1 MRAESKYIDQ
11 VDAAIMAAYAA
22 STDDRAYTMLAES
35 LTSWDEE
42 VYLDKNKDEARL
54 AEELY
59 KLMTFL
65 EKKGLKRYSDLVFR
79 AMLLTF
85 PEQHFAQAP
94 SQIKAEG
101 IDLTLF
107 QKINSDSMK
116 RFEDC
121 YRMALADLQKLAHEI
136 DMRQFREECVGLAG
150 SLFSAFIAIATDAA
164 ESEHK
169 DVPWLLMHQLAWQL
183 NNVEKSYNEA
193 YGILRSL
200 LSLKTLTPR
209 EQLTIELDNSM
220 RFFKRNHYWNRIDK
234 ASMTGDAATMVMYI
248 DRLMPMVT
256 AGHEKSN
263 LVMLRARAVKKD
275 KELPWGCLLLLAAII
290 LSAFAIDRFA
300 EVFRVQRVERPAPA
314 TPTPLSSSDPAI
326 VPPEESGGGLASI
339 SLQVFNRAG
348 LDESKPPPQPLGRK
362 LSLNE
367 VRYVIFQKQ
376 RLEHLEGIELSEAE
390 EELLYKLWVEWHKRS
405 DNADFDKELADKA
418 ASEAL
423 LFAELLKGDAIDQ
436 LDHLSKTLKPDDWK
450 KNHDNGSEESV
461 KTGISPNYQRREGL
475 LNLHDPGDISKILE
489 QLKKKGYYNGPLDLM
504 TWNSV
509 ARSALARFKAAK
521 MLRTDNRW
529 DIETQQA
536 LFSEP

>member
-22 STDDRAYTMLAES
+22 STDDRSYAMLAES

-42 VYLDKNKDEARL
+42 VYPDKGKDEARL

-65 EKKGLKRYSDLVFR
+65 EKKGLKRQSDQVFR

-85 PEQHFAQAP
+85 PEQHFAQSP
-94 SQIKAEG
+94 SQIKVEG
-101 IDLTLF
+101 IDLSLF
-107 QKINSDSMK
+107 KKIDSESMK

-150 SLFSAFIAIATDAA
+150 SLFAAFVAVAAGAA
-164 ESEHK
+164 ESEHR

-183 NNVEKSYNEA
+183 NNVDKSYNEA

-200 LSLKTLTPR
+200 LSLKSPAPG
-209 EQLTIELDNSM
+209 EQLAVELDNSM

-234 ASMTGDAATMVMYI
+234 ASMTGDTATMAMYI

-263 LVMLRARAVKKD
+263 LVMLRAKAVKKD
-275 KELPWGCLLLLAAII
+275 KELPWGCLLLLTAII
-290 LSAFAIDRFA
+290 LGAFAIDRLA
-300 EVFRVQRVERPAPA
+300 EAFKLQGVEQPVTTTTTTLLP
-314 TPTPLSSSDPAI
+314 SDPTGTI
-326 VPPEESGGGLASI
+326 PQKSGDELASI

-362 LSLNE
+362 LTLNE

-390 EELLYKLWVEWHKRS
+390 KELLYRLWEEWHKRS
-405 DNADFDKELADKA
+405 DNAEFDQELKDQV
-418 ASEAL
+418 ASEAQL
-423 LFAELLKGDAIDQ
+423 LSDSLAGDAIDQ
-436 LDHLSKTLKPDDWK
+436 LDRLSKILKPDDWK
-450 KNHDNGSEESV
+450 KNNETTSEDDDSDGER
-461 KTGISPNYQRREGL
+461 THHQRSEGL
-475 LNLHDPGDISKILE
+475 LNLQDPDDIRKTLE
-489 QLKKKGYYNGPLDLM
+489 QLEKKGYYNGPLDLM

-521 MLRTDNRW
+521 MLRTDTRW

-536 LFSEP
+536 LFSDP